1 MATPC
6 TTAHTNLAISTVS
19 SRAHDRVALQRGE
32 GVHERLEGALRF
44 GGQLGLP
51 RLRVDEAAEHHAIV
65 RRVGDSEAN
74 VGNAHRL
81 ERRVVRGRL
90 PPTP

>member
-6 TTAHTNLAISTVS
+6 TSAHTYLAISTVS
-19 SRAHDRVALQRGE
+19 SRRKTRVVLQRGE
-32 GVHERLEGALRF
+32 GVHQRLEGALRF
-44 GGQLGLP
+44 GRQLGIL

-74 VGNAHRL
+74 IGNAHRV
-81 ERRVVRGRL
+81 ERPRLRGRL